1 MKSIVLPLIV
11 FLLAF
16 GASLVGVLAATGN
29 LNKAALDKMLGKTPP
44 PAPKE
49 EAPDELDAFAA
60 ALKEKEQQI
69 TTEQKRVDEEKR
81 RLRIAQDDMSE
92 LTKRMEQLLQQITQA
107 KEESDKIKET
117 RTLQAAQTLAGMDP
131 KKAAAVLNEWPADR
145 AAEVL
150 RNVKDKDRSKILDQ
164 MDPAQ
169 AAQVLENLKSTT
181 L

>member
-1 MKSIVLPLIV
+1 MKSIVIPVIV

-29 LNKAALDKMLGKTPP
+29 LNKAALDKMLGKTE
-44 PAPKE
+44 PAAKE
-49 EAPDELDAFAA
+49 EAPDELDAFAS

-69 TTEQKRVDEEKR
+69 TNEQKRVDEEKR
-81 RLRIAQDDMSE
+81 RLRIAQDDMSD

-107 KEESDKIKET
+107 KEESDTVKET
-117 RTLQAAQTLAGMDP
+117 RTRQAAQTLAGMDP
-131 KKAAAVLNEWPADR
+131 KKAAAVLKDWPAER

-181 L
+181 M